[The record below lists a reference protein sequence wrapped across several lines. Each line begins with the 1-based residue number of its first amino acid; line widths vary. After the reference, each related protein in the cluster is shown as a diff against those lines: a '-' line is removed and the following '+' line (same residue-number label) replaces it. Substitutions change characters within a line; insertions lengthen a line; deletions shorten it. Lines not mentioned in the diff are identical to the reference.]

1 MSMIA
6 TVIWKPFD
14 ARFNSLLTR
23 MDDHQKFIMDEL
35 KIVQAKQAK
44 NAEQAAAL
52 ERVQAEKWREKVNED
67 KKRLTELSN

>member
-1 MSMIA
+1 
-6 TVIWKPFD
+6 
-14 ARFNSLLTR
+14 